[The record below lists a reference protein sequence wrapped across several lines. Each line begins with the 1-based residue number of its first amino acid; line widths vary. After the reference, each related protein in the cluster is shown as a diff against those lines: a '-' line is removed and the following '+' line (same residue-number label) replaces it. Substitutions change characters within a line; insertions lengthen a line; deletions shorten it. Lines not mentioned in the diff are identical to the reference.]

1 MPETLQLLHYEYV
14 SDMADKRA
22 PHRDAHLS
30 LIEEYHAEGK
40 LVIAGAVGDPVHS
53 GLLAFRSAKDAAAFA
68 GRGPVRR
75 RRPRGGEED
84 RALDRRSQLMLFS
97 RLADLP
103 LEIDSVL
110 LRAAHRR

>member
-1 MPETLQLLHYEYV
+1 MPETLQILQYEYV

-68 GRGPVRR
+68 D
-75 RRPRGGEED
+75 ED
-84 RALDRRSQLMLFS
+84 
-97 RLADLP
+97 P
-103 LEIDSVL
+103 YG
-110 LRAAHRR
+110 AAGLVVGKKIEPWTVVAS